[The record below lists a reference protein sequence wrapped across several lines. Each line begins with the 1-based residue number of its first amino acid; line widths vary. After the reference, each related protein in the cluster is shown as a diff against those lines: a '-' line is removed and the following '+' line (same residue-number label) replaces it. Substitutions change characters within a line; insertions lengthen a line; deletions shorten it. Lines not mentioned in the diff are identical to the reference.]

1 MKITNLV
8 EQIFAM
14 AVALDQ
20 NGGLKNTIYAIGSEI
35 FILNYDH
42 TVLLRFKLRKT
53 EGSFDHPISFKAND
67 YDSNSFEEVDGKII
81 FTSSQDGYTKKK
93 ICGTTELA
101 PAEVKELFE
110 KYLEDFDQ
118 DQEESILSKSV
129 LSLLEDG
136 LSHVE
141 FNAKKKES
149 LKIVQRNIYTGGLI
163 EIQKDGGGF
172 FQETFKKGFGP
183 VAMKTSDFQ
192 ALFTFQDKLKFYFP
206 EKDGSV
212 IVVRNVQETKRDMTG
227 IVAGCLYDEVIAL
240 REATKSEEPKMKRG
254 K

>member
-1 MKITNLV
+1 MKISNLV
-8 EQIFAM
+8 EQIFSM

-20 NGGLKNTIYAIGSEI
+20 NGGLKNTIYAIGNEV

-53 EGSFDHPISFKAND
+53 EGTFEHPIAFKAND
-67 YDSNSFEEVDGKII
+67 YDSNSFEEVSGKII

-93 ICGTTELA
+93 ICGTTDMTPE
-101 PAEVKELFE
+101 EVKELFE

-118 DQEESILSKSV
+118 DQEESTLTKSV
-129 LSLLEDG
+129 LPLLEDG

-141 FNAKKKES
+141 FSAEKKKG
-149 LKIVQRNIYTGGLI
+149 LKITQRNIYTGGIVEI
-163 EIQKDGGGF
+163 EKDGGGF

-183 VAMKTSDFQ
+183 VAMKTPDFQ
-192 ALFTFQDKLKFYFP
+192 ALFTFQEKLKFYFP
-206 EKDGSV
+206 ENGGSV

-227 IVAGCLYDEVIAL
+227 IIAGCLYDEVIEL
-240 REATKSEEPKMKRG
+240 REAKTSVEPKMKRG